1 MILVRDIFQLQFGAT
16 REALALLERGMEI
29 ERRYNPRPTRV
40 LTDLTGEYYT
50 LVIEGEFESLGEM
63 EAILAA
69 SFQDPDWRAWYG
81 SFTPLVRSG
90 RREVFRI
97 ARVNPAE
104 IRAEAVPL
112 PG

>member
-1 MILVRDIFQLQFGAT
+1 MILVRDIFQLRFGAT

-29 ERRYNPRPTRV
+29 ERRYNPRSTRV

-50 LVIEGEFESLGEM
+50 LVIEAEFESLGEM
-63 EAILAA
+63 ETILAA
-69 SFQDPDWRAWYG
+69 SFQDPDWRGWYG
-81 SFTPLVRSG
+81 SFTPLVQSG

-97 ARVNPAE
+97 ARVNPAQT
-104 IRAEAVPL
+104 RVEAVPL